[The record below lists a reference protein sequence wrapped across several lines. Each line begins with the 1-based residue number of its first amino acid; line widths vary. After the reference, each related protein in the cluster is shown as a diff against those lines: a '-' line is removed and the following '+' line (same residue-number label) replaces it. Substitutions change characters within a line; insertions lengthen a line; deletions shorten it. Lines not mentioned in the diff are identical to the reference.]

1 MRKILARNK
10 PSIISVTIFSFFS
23 NLLMLTGPLF
33 MLQIYDRVL
42 GSRSQET
49 LVSLLILVVGL
60 YALMGVLDY
69 ARGRVAARIG
79 AIFQNALDQ
88 QVFTKT
94 ISTNEKGHKTALQD
108 LEAIQRLFA
117 SPALLA
123 MIDIPWAPIFILGIF
138 VFHPLLGWLA
148 LIGGLLLVA
157 IAIANQILSKKPV
170 NDAQMKGHNANLSAN
185 AFQNGHETIRGLGM
199 QQAIVE
205 RWYSMRQTALASQIN
220 ASDMTGT
227 FTTLSKTF
235 RMFLQSA
242 ILALGAYLVLRG
254 ELTAGAMIAGS
265 IMMGRALTPVEQ
277 TIGQWQIIQRARL
290 GWNNLDKFLS
300 GQELNNVRTTLPRP
314 RAILRAEKVAAAPPN
329 SNTTTLRMVSFEV
342 TQGQALGIIG
352 PSASGKS
359 SLARV
364 VTGIWPYL
372 SGSVRLDGAKI
383 DQYGEEL
390 GSHIGYLPQE
400 VTLFPAT
407 IAENIARMSSNPNP
421 EAVVAAAKKAGAHEM
436 ILKLADGYDTMISA
450 ESISLSG
457 GQKQRIGLARAMYG
471 DPVLLVLDEPNANL
485 DSVGS
490 DALNAAIRDFKAA
503 GNAVIIMAH
512 RPSGITECEMLL
524 ILQDGVATAFGPRDE
539 VLQANVKNHAQVAKT
554 IRTEE

>member
-1 MRKILARNK
+1 
-10 PSIISVTIFSFFS
+10 
-23 NLLMLTGPLF
+23 MLTGPLF

-108 LEAIQRLFA
+108 LESIQRLFA

-185 AFQNGHETIRGLGM
+185 SFQNGHETIRGLGM

-290 GWNNLDKFLS
+290 GWNNLNKFLS
-300 GQELNNVRTTLPRP
+300 GQALDNARTTLPRP